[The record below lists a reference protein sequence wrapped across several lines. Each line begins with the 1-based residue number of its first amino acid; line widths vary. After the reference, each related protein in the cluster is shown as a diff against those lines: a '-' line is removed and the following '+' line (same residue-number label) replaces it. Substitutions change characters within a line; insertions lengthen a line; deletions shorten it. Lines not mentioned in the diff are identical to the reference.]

1 MDAKILYTPILKG
14 KANDLKALG
23 RLPRPLASHMLPMVE
38 LLAPNEGERIDA
50 NCMRFS
56 SQLQKYCPLQT
67 VSLDLHSI
75 APADRMTDRS
85 MALEALCANL
95 RGLRIPFVP
104 VFGFDHEPELW
115 DRIARI
121 ASREGRGLTFR
132 LKLEDIEDSDGTTAE
147 IIRRLGHANIAAG
160 ATNLLIDLSTVA
172 GMDPVDIVSTRE
184 LVQDFI
190 DRAFTVRDFA
200 LISVVGSTW
209 LPDSLRFWRV
219 CPTGSLR
226 RRSLLRQ
233 LSTKTKRPA
242 RA

>member
-85 MALEALCANL
+85 MA
-95 RGLRIPFVP
+95 
-104 VFGFDHEPELW
+104 
-115 DRIARI
+115 
-121 ASREGRGLTFR
+121 
-132 LKLEDIEDSDGTTAE
+132 
-147 IIRRLGHANIAAG
+147 
-160 ATNLLIDLSTVA
+160 
-172 GMDPVDIVSTRE
+172 
-184 LVQDFI
+184 VQDFI

-200 LISVVGSTW
+200 LISVVVAH
-209 LPDSLRFWRV
+209 LLDRAPNCFD
-219 CPTGSLR
+219 
-226 RRSLLRQ
+226 RSRQ
-233 LSTKTKRPA
+233 LSWRDA
-242 RA
+242 